1 MGVIYTVFWYVLGM
15 YIPDFLGKVKNES
28 LGVIFDVLFQSAVR
42 VIVYSWVNIRD

>member
-1 MGVIYTVFWYVLGM
+1 MSQGM
-15 YIPDFLGKVKNES
+15 YIPDVRLFWGKVKHES